1 MGLKCWPK
9 AARPEAAVRCSSS
22 PNHRKAALL
31 ISSIVS
37 SDFLYFCHRLEHSE
51 KQLCLTSGMVGNGQ
65 GAITTAIP
73 TRPGEVRSQS
83 GPCFVGKRAVGCGLW
98 GHEVTWVS
106 FQSELKLRKIRI
118 QFLSRANR
126 LHTSLIAEGRGGEG
140 HTISLD
146 QRGTQGILNPNAGST
161 F

>member
-1 MGLKCWPK
+1 MD
-9 AARPEAAVRCSSS
+9 RE
-22 PNHRKAALL
+22 
-31 ISSIVS
+31 
-37 SDFLYFCHRLEHSE
+37 
-51 KQLCLTSGMVGNGQ
+51 
-65 GAITTAIP
+65 
-73 TRPGEVRSQS
+73 RSQQQYQPVQVKYAAS
-83 GPCFVGKRAVGCGLW
+83 QGCVLLESRAVGCGLW

-106 FQSELKLRKIRI
+106 FQPELKLRKMRI
-118 QFLSRANR
+118 QFLSQANR